1 MEDNEIFTYSY
12 SANQQEEINAI
23 REKYIPKAENKM
35 DQLRQLDQSVTK
47 KGTMI
52 SIIVGIIGTLLL
64 GIGMCC
70 SLVWADKFFVLGII
84 VGVIGIAILSAAY
97 PIYSKITK
105 REKERIAPLIIKLTD
120 ELSKEAN

>member
-70 SLVWADKFFVLGII
+70 TLVWADKFFVLGII